1 MARAG
6 GGGQLAVK
14 QHAVL
19 LPGIFYSLF
28 PCFLFKSNPRCQ
40 LHPRCAPRRH
50 WEPLGCWPRI
60 SCFQKGFFW
69 QLWGGMAL
77 GWPQSLQEGR
87 TDGRTPRGGCGTV
100 GVPMVCVRCG
110 RAAKLRGTCRDA
122 ARGGIHPPVC
132 KITCAVRGVEPGLLC
147 LLSAAC

>member
-87 TDGRTPRGGCGTV
+87 TDGRTDPPRGE
-100 GVPMVCVRCG
+100 
-110 RAAKLRGTCRDA
+110 AA
-122 ARGGIHPPVC
+122 ARWGCQWCVLGAVVLRSCEGPVGMRHGGGFTHRFA
-132 KITCAVRGVEPGLLC
+132 K
-147 LLSAAC
+147 